1 MRLELQGKVVV
12 ITGASSGIGRATAH
26 RFAEH
31 GARLVVAARR
41 IRPLDEAVRECN
53 MLGGEA
59 TAVQV
64 DVSNPDSMESL
75 ARHAVDRYG
84 RVDIWVN
91 NAAVS
96 LYARVDEG
104 PLEAHRRVIETNLLG
119 YLYGARIAVRIFREQ
134 GHGVLVNVSSAAAYV
149 GQPYTSAYVASKFG
163 IHGLSECIRQ
173 EVSDAPEIH
182 VCTVLP
188 GSTDTP
194 LFQHA
199 GNYIGRVVQPLKPI
213 AHARQVADVIVAT
226 VERPRRESFVDIARV
241 LPLLKA
247 IAPGWIESY
256 VGKLVKKR
264 QFRDKP
270 APASPG
276 NLFEPMTEGDDVS
289 GGWRDAADISAL
301 K

>member
-1 MRLELQGKVVV
+1 MRSELRGKVVV

-41 IRPLDEAVRECN
+41 VRPLDQAVRECVL
-53 MLGGEA
+53 LGGEA

-64 DVSNPDSMESL
+64 DVSNPASMESL
-75 ARHAVDRYG
+75 ARRAVESYG

-96 LYARVDEG
+96 LYARVDDG
-104 PLEAHRRVIETNLLG
+104 PLEVHRRVIETNLLG
-119 YLYGARIAVRIFREQ
+119 YLYGARLAVRIFREQ
-134 GHGVLVNVSSAAAYV
+134 GRGVLVNVSSAAAYV
-149 GQPYTSAYVASKFG
+149 GQPYMSAYVASKFG
-163 IHGLSECIRQ
+163 IRGLSECIRQ
-173 EVSDAPEIH
+173 EVSDCPEIH

-199 GNYIGRVVQPLKPI
+199 GNYIGRAVQPLKPI
-213 AHARQVADVIVAT
+213 TDARKVADVIVAT

-241 LPLLKA
+241 LPVLKG
-247 IAPGWIESY
+247 IVPGWIESY

-264 QFRDKP
+264 QFRDEQA
-270 APASPG
+270 APSSG
-276 NLFEPMTEGDDVS
+276 NLFEPMMEGDDVS
-289 GGWRDAADISAL
+289 GGWRILAGVGST